1 MEPVIFTVFTLYWI
15 NLSEILGFHG
25 GDTKVNAVLPLKS
38 ADVSEVRAII
48 TYLIDKSLS
57 PVLNCG
63 V

>member
-1 MEPVIFTVFTLYWI
+1 
-15 NLSEILGFHG
+15 
-25 GDTKVNAVLPLKS
+25 VNAVLPLKS